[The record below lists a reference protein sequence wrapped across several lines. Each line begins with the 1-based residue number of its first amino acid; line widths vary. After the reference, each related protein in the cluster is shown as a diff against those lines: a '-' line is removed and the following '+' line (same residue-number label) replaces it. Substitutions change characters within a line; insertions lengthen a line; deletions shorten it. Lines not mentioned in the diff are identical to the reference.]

1 MSAAG
6 EGRGAKAPEAKAPDA
21 KAAGKPARGRGA
33 AALDRF
39 HEESKLGESYDA
51 RMLVR
56 LWPFIRPHAAALIA
70 SLAMLLIASAL
81 AVSRPLLMRSAF
93 DAFGQP
99 NGEAQLTKLGFTVAA
114 VLLVEQ
120 LIAFPQ
126 MYLMQIAGAR
136 AMGDLR
142 LHVFRFLH
150 TRKLGF
156 FDRTPVGRLVTRVTN
171 DVDAIN
177 EMFASGALNAFG
189 DLLRLAVIVVVMLTL
204 NWKMSLLAFAAI
216 PPVALGVNWT
226 RRRIRDAFR
235 EIRVKTA
242 RMNTYLNEQISGMA
256 VVQAYAREERAA
268 EEFDEI
274 NSAYRSA
281 NNRSIVY
288 DASLDAAIEMVSS
301 LCIAAILWYAGV
313 RSHESH
319 VSFGTLFAFVAYI
332 EMFFVPIR
340 DLSARYTLLQSAM
353 AGAERVFELLD
364 NKEEDAVPGPARP
377 GAEAPVA
384 SAAER
389 GGATVP
395 FAAGEPVRREGAAAF
410 ELSHVFF
417 EYKEGVP
424 ILKDVTFAADEGE
437 KIAIV
442 GATGAGKSTVTAVLL
457 RLYETKSGEVKVFGR
472 DVRDVPRAELR
483 KLFAVVP
490 QDVFLFPGTVA
501 SNIAAGDAE
510 PNMENVV
517 RALKRIDALDLFERR
532 DGGLQAPVLERGS
545 NFSAGE
551 RQLIAFARALYR
563 DPPILIL
570 DEATANV
577 DSDTEA
583 RLQRALDGAMKGRT
597 ALVIAH
603 RLSTIRAADR
613 IVVFHKGRVVE
624 QGAHEALLA
633 QDGIYARLYKL
644 QFARAT
650 TPLSQ
655 RPTAAE

>member
-1 MSAAG
+1 MSAKEPSNEA
-6 EGRGAKAPEAKAPDA
+6 GAKAQAKGA
-21 KAAGKPARGRGA
+21 KGRGA
-33 AALDRF
+33 AALDKF
-39 HEESKLGESYDA
+39 HEESSLGESYDA
-51 RMLVR
+51 KMLLR
-56 LWPFIRPHAAALIA
+56 LWPFVQPHSAALFA
-70 SLAMLLIASAL
+70 SLAMLLVSSAL
-81 AVSRPLLMRSAF
+81 AVSRPLIMRHAF

-99 NGEAQLTKLGFTVAA
+99 DGEHQLTVLGLMVAG

-120 LIAFPQ
+120 ILAFPQ

-136 AMGDLR
+136 SMGDLR
-142 LHVFRFLH
+142 LYVFRFLH
-150 TRKLGF
+150 TRKLAF
-156 FDRTPVGRLVTRVTN
+156 FDKTPVGRLVTRVTN

-189 DLLRLAVIVVVMLTL
+189 DLLRLVVIVAVMLSL
-204 NWKMSLLAFAAI
+204 NYKMSLLAFAAL

-256 VVQAYAREERAA
+256 VVQAYAREERSA
-268 EEFDEI
+268 EEFDAI
-274 NSAYRSA
+274 NSAYRAA

-301 LCIAAILWYAGV
+301 VCIAAILWYAGV
-313 RSHESH
+313 RSHEQH

-364 NKEEDAVPGPARP
+364 NKEEDAAPKGDAAKDAAPKGDAAKGDAAKGDAPATE
-377 GAEAPVA
+377 GA
-384 SAAER
+384 SAPA
-389 GGATVP
+389 VP
-395 FAAGEPVRREGAAAF
+395 PGTPAF
-410 ELSHVFF
+410 ELSHVMF
-417 EYKEGVP
+417 EYKDGVP
-424 ILKDVTFAADEGE
+424 ILRDVTFAADAGE

-457 RLYETKSGEVKVFGR
+457 RLYETKSGTVKVLGR
-472 DVRDVPRAELR
+472 DIRDVPRAELR

-501 SNIAAGDAE
+501 SNIAAGD
-510 PNMENVV
+510 PDPDMGKVT
-517 RALKRIDALDLFERR
+517 RALGRIDALELFERR
-532 DGGLQAPVLERGS
+532 EGGLAAPVLERGS

-624 QGAHEALLA
+624 QGTHDALLE
-633 QDGIYARLYKL
+633 QGGVYARLHRL
-644 QFARAT
+644 QFARS
-650 TPLSQ
+650 PLSQ
-655 RPTAAE
+655 RGAAAE